1 MRVDFQTYMP
11 RIYDGKPFGP
21 KDLMA
26 LEDEAGVEQFVV
38 MPEISPHPDNA
49 GLAKRIKN
57 NPRMIGCAAVNPAL
71 GDEAVAEFERSV
83 RELGFKGLRL
93 YPMLD
98 GYPIDGKIVQPL
110 LEKARDLGVPV
121 TVDGCSENCMPVQI
135 AAAARWFP
143 EVPII
148 VDVGFRPAAP
158 PVSLGLP
165 PPPDGLIADVARE
178 SPNIYLGLTALA
190 AAELYLIKRILGA
203 IGTDRLVFGS
213 NAPSGIPFLA
223 VGGIQLARLG
233 DAAEKAILG
242 GTLRRIYKL
251 D

>member
-11 RIYDGKPFGP
+11 RVYDGKPFGP
-21 KDLMA
+21 KELTA
-26 LEDEAGVEQFVV
+26 LEDEAGVERFVV
-38 MPEISPHPDNA
+38 MPEISSRPDNT
-49 GLAKRIKN
+49 GLAARIKG

-71 GDEAVAEFERSV
+71 GEEAVSEFERCV
-83 RELGFKGLRL
+83 KELGFRGLRL
-93 YPMLD
+93 YPMLHS
-98 GYPIDGKIVQPL
+98 YPIDGKIVRPL
-110 LEKARDLGVPV
+110 LEKARDLGVPL

-135 AAAARWFP
+135 AAAAGWVP

-158 PVSLGLP
+158 PVSLGLASP
-165 PPPDGLIADVARE
+165 SDGLIADVARE

-213 NAPSGIPFLA
+213 NAPSGIPLFA
-223 VGGIQLARLG
+223 IGGIQLARLG
-233 DAAEKAILG
+233 DKAEEAILG
-242 GTLRRIYKL
+242 GTLRRLYKL